1 METPQNQG
9 NIRPNPFG
17 DRPRIDPSAYVD
29 ASAQIIG
36 KVVIGPRV
44 FVAPGAIIR
53 ADEPDQDGH
62 VHPVEIGEECNIH
75 DGVIIHAP
83 AGAKVWIGPRT
94 SLTHGALVHGP
105 ARIGADCFL
114 GIRAMVIGASLEE
127 SVWVGVGATVLD
139 ITIPSHSFVPGRS
152 MINTS
157 DKVANLRA
165 ATDEDDAFQR
175 KQVAMNQSL
184 REGYLKLGS

>member
-1 METPQNQG
+1 M
-9 NIRPNPFG
+9 
-17 DRPRIDPSAYVD
+17 D

-53 ADEPDQDGH
+53 ADEPDQDGR
-62 VHPVEIGEECNIH
+62 VHPVEISEECNIH

-83 AGAKVWIGPRT
+83 AGAKVQIGPRT
-94 SLTHGALVHGP
+94 SLAHGALVHGP
-105 ARIGADCFL
+105 AQIDADCFV
-114 GIRAMVIGASLEE
+114 GIRAMVIAATLEE
-127 SVWVGVGATVLD
+127 SVWVGVGATILD

-152 MINTS
+152 LINTT

-165 ATDEDDAFQR
+165 ATDEDDEFQR
-175 KQVAMNQSL
+175 RQVAINQTL
-184 REGYLKLGS
+184 RQGYLKLTS